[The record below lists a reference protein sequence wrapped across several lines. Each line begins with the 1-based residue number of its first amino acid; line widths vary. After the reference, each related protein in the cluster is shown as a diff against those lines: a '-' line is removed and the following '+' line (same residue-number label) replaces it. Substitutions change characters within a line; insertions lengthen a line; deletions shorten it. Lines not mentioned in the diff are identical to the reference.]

1 MICIFELNDEETK
14 FVEDYMRDF
23 GETSLAD
30 LAKRFLLEDVADS
43 RAADAAWKEFEKDPV
58 TYSHKEVGKMLGI
71 LK

>member
-1 MICIFELNDEETK
+1 MICTFELNDEETK

-23 GETSLAD
+23 GETSLSD

-43 RAADAAWKEFEKDPV
+43 RAADAAWKEFEADPV
-58 TYSHKEVGKMLGI
+58 TYSHEEVGKMLGI